1 MIESS
6 YRFEPQRH
14 EETLEALIEE
24 LEALDE
30 WSRPAY
36 ERLLRRYPKNGRG
49 FYSKA
54 EILAGFRHLNA
65 ERDWRRDERRFAAKI
80 RMKPIRTLSGVAPVT
95 VLTKPYPCPGRCI
108 FCPSDVRMPKSYL
121 SDEPGAQRA
130 AEHRFDP
137 YRQTLS
143 RLRAL
148 HNIGHP
154 VDKVEM
160 IVLGGTWSSYPEPY
174 QVWFVTR
181 CFDALND
188 FEAWRRDEP
197 IDWPDDP
204 PVDYSSNAERIDGA
218 RPVRSYNAAVA
229 AFAERQA
236 AEPTPAERDC
246 DVDWE
251 RLAAAQERNET
262 AAARCVGLVLE
273 TRPDRLDDAEAL
285 RLRRLGATKI
295 QLGLQS
301 LDDRV
306 LALNRRGHD
315 VAATGRA
322 FRLLRGMGFKI
333 HAHWMPNLYGSTP
346 ERDVDDFGRLFAD
359 PAFRPDEL
367 KIYPCSLIESAEL
380 MRHYE
385 SGAWRPYEH
394 DELLAV
400 LTACLDRTP
409 EYCRVTRVVRDIPG
423 TDIVDGNKLTN
434 FREIA
439 ERAMDERGQRRREI
453 RSREVRSQ
461 SVDPAELTLQR
472 IDYAT
477 SSGGEVFFQF
487 VTPDDRLAAFLRL
500 ALPAT
505 PAAVEELGRSAV
517 IREVHVYGRLVEI
530 GGRKPGRS
538 QHRGLGRR
546 LIEAADE
553 EARARGFTNL
563 AVISSVGTR
572 RYYRSLGFTD
582 GALYQHRSLVTDR

>member
-14 EETLEALIEE
+14 EETLAALIEE

-30 WSRPAY
+30 WTRPAY
-36 ERLLRRYPKNGRG
+36 ERLLRRYPKNGCG

-65 ERDWRRDERRFAAKI
+65 ERGWRRDERRFAAKI

-148 HNIGHP
+148 HTIGHP
-154 VDKVEM
+154 VDKVEL
-160 IVLGGTWSSYPEPY
+160 IVLGGTWSSYPEAY

-181 CFDALND
+181 CFDALNG
-188 FEAWRRDEP
+188 FEAWRRDGA

-204 PVDYSSNAERIDGA
+204 PVDYSTNTERIDGA
-218 RPVRSYNAAVA
+218 RPVRGYNAAVT

-236 AEPTPAERDC
+236 SEPASGDSDS

-251 RLAAAQERNET
+251 RLAAAQERNEA

-273 TRPDRLDDAEAL
+273 TRPDNLDAAEAL
-285 RLRRLGATKI
+285 RLRRLGATKV

-306 LALNRRGHD
+306 LAMNRRGHD
-315 VAATGRA
+315 VAAARRA

-346 ERDVDDFGRLFAD
+346 EADVEDFERLFAD

-400 LTACLDRTP
+400 LTACLVRTP

-439 ERAMDERGQRRREI
+439 ERAIDERGARRREI
-453 RSREVRSQ
+453 RSREVRARRI
-461 SVDPAELTLQR
+461 DPAELTLQR

-477 SSGGEVFFQF
+477 SAGREVFFQF

-500 ALPAT
+500 ALPAA
-505 PAAVEELGRSAV
+505 PAPVEELGRSAV
-517 IREVHVYGRLVEI
+517 LREVHVYGRLVEI

-546 LIEAADE
+546 LIEAAAD
-553 EARARGFTNL
+553 EARARGFENL

-582 GALYQHRSLVTDR
+582 GPLYQHRTLVAGR